1 MRGGV
6 RKRGKRWYYYF
17 EDINDDGSRK
27 KWRKLVETPDQR
39 PKLLYE
45 KFYQILTK
53 QDSTF
58 RYGYSSKT
66 IP

>member
-27 KWRKLVETPDQR
+27 KVEKVGGDTR
-39 PKLLYE
+39 PEAELLYE

-53 QDSTF
+53 QDNTF
-58 RYGYSSKT
+58 
-66 IP
+66 

>member
-6 RKRGKRWYYYF
+6 GKRGKRWYYYF

-27 KWRKLVETPDQR
+27 KVEKVGGRHPTR
-39 PKLLYE
+39 GRSCFTK

-53 QDSTF
+53 QDNTF
-58 RYGYSSKT
+58 
-66 IP
+66 

>member
-27 KWRKLVETPDQR
+27 KVEKVGGDTDQR

-53 QDSTF
+53 QDNTF
-58 RYGYSSKT
+58 
-66 IP
+66 